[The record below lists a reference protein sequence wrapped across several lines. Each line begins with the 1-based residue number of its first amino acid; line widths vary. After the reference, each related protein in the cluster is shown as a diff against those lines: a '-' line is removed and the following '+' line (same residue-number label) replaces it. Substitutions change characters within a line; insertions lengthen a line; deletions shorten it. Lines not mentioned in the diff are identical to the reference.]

1 MSNWTTG
8 ELRVLRDA
16 HATRRPGM
24 VELALLLPRHTQE
37 AVRIRSEI
45 LGLRTKQRNLL
56 HWLRIAHR
64 HFSQR
69 YTRSKNNLGGIVSV
83 PTPREHWIWTS

>member
-69 YTRSKNNLGGIVSV
+69 EAVERDAGSV
-83 PTPREHWIWTS
+83 RANPRLPDAIAP